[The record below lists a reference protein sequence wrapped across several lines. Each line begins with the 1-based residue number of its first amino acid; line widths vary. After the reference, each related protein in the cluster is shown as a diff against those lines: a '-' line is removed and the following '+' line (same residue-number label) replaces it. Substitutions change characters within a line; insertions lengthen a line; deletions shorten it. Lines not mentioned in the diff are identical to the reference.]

1 MLQVN
6 SVMTIV
12 NEIKL
17 QIINVIFNAIQNHVN
32 LIMVDAI
39 NIVDHLINA
48 ENIRQEIISVIQ
60 DVTTKNVIE
69 MEVIVMNSNL
79 RLIEL
84 NLMNQDTVDIK
95 NALSDEFK
103 IIIVMLNVQQL
114 IVFLME
120 EIVILKLVIMDVYKV
135 KQGMGSVIIDV
146 IKVIN
151 VIKMEVIVNIWNLIL
166 ILLKVKNVPNIVI
179 DIWWVIKN
187 VRFNVKQIHV

>member
-1 MLQVN
+1 MI
-6 SVMTIV
+6 IV
-12 NEIKL
+12 NEMKL
-17 QIINVIFNAIQNHVN
+17 ETINAIFNATQNHVIS
-32 LIMVDAI
+32 IMVNAI
-39 NIVDHLINA
+39 NIVDPLINVQ
-48 ENIRQEIISVIQ
+48 NNRSEIISVIQ
-60 DVTTKNVIE
+60 DVTTKHVIE

-103 IIIVMLNVQQL
+103 IIIVMLNVLQL

-120 EIVILKLVIMDVYKV
+120 EIVILELVIMDVYKIEL
-135 KQGMGSVIIDV
+135 GMEGVIIDV

-166 ILLKVKNVPNIVI
+166 IFLKVRNVPNIVI

-187 VRFNVKQIHV
+187 VRLNAKLIHV

>member
-1 MLQVN
+1 MI
-6 SVMTIV
+6 IV
-12 NEIKL
+12 NEMKL
-17 QIINVIFNAIQNHVN
+17 ETINAIFNATQNHVIS
-32 LIMVDAI
+32 IMVNAI
-39 NIVDHLINA
+39 NIVDPLINVQ
-48 ENIRQEIISVIQ
+48 NNRSEIISVIQ
-60 DVTTKNVIE
+60 NATTKPVIE
-69 MEVIVMNSNL
+69 MEVIVLNTNL
-79 RLIEL
+79 K
-84 NLMNQDTVDIK
+84 LMKLSLLNQDTVDLI
-95 NALSDEFK
+95 NVLSIILK
-103 IIIVMLNVQQL
+103 IINVIVSVLLLNVFL
-114 IVFLME
+114 IK